1 MLKILS
7 ASDQVATHIRS
18 EIVAGNLK
26 ETLPGVNSLAA
37 TLGVNHKTVVRAL
50 EELESEGIL
59 VSQGPRQ
66 GRLIALSGEA
76 GPKPMR
82 IGILTYEFVDQEE
95 SYLSGIH
102 HALSEVGHIVSYAG
116 KSLTELKMDVKKV
129 ARFVEG
135 QDLDAWVVVAGSRL
149 ILEWFCEQPLPVF
162 ALFGRRE
169 NLPIAGTGPRS
180 DLAFSEAVHRL
191 IGLGHRRVVH
201 ICRGDRRKPNPGKS
215 EQKFLEILAS
225 HGLPVGDYN
234 LPDWEETPEGFQN
247 LLRSLFQV
255 TPPTALIFD
264 ESSYLLAALQFLGSQ
279 RLRVPDDVS
288 VFCASFRSDFAWC
301 QPPVA
306 HLRWDTM
313 GVVRRVVRWAATVS
327 HGHSD
332 TRNSYTPT
340 TFVDGGTIGPAPSDL
355 RGA

>member
-1 MLKILS
+1 
-7 ASDQVATHIRS
+7 
-18 EIVAGNLK
+18 
-26 ETLPGVNSLAA
+26 NSLAA

-59 VSQGPRQ
+59 VSQGPRR

-82 IGILTYEFVDQEE
+82 IGILTYEFVDREE
-95 SYLSGIH
+95 SSLSGIH

-225 HGLPVGDYN
+225 HGLPV
-234 LPDWEETPEGFQN
+234 
-247 LLRSLFQV
+247 
-255 TPPTALIFD
+255 
-264 ESSYLLAALQFLGSQ
+264 
-279 RLRVPDDVS
+279 
-288 VFCASFRSDFAWC
+288 
-301 QPPVA
+301 A

-332 TRNSYTPT
+332 IRNSYTPT
-340 TFVDGGTIGPAPSDL
+340 TFVDGGTVGPVPSDL